1 MPFRITKNKDN
12 TYKVVNKETGKI
24 YAYKTKNPKK
34 LISAI
39 EINKIKNKK
48 VK

>member
-1 MPFRITKNKDN
+1 MPFKITKNKDN

-24 YAYKTKNPKK
+24 YAYKTKNYKK

-39 EINKIKNKK
+39 EIAKLKK
-48 VK
+48 KKK